1 MYHCIDCIADTLYQ
15 KDVSIPLCVR
25 TYGQMVID
33 TSPRY
38 ITIFDVSSAA
48 MYRGP
53 WVRATGVRATGVRAT
68 GSPSDG
74 ECERQGTEQQRGP
87 CTTDA
92 WHVGCGCRAS
102 AAGVAH
108 RLRVSRIGCERRGG
122 RRATRTW
129 RPAQREGSRL
139 SSSARFE
146 RSDEQSN
153 APSACDRHHT
163 HSPPHACA
171 LATARATRRSGRRY
185 NGVRIC
191 TRLTCLM

>member
-1 MYHCIDCIADTLYQ
+1 MYRFPS
-15 KDVSIPLCVR
+15 VSGR
-25 TYGQMVID
+25 TGKWLSIHLPD
-33 TSPRY
+33 TSRYLMYPRRRC
-38 ITIFDVSSAA
+38 IGVHGSER
-48 MYRGP
+48 RGS
-53 WVRATGVRATGVRAT
+53 VRRGSERRGVRAT
-68 GSPSDG
+68 GSASD
-74 ECERQGTEQQRGP
+74 RGP
-87 CTTDA
+87 SNSAALAQPTRGMSA
-92 WHVGCGCRAS
+92 AGVAHRLRGSRIGCGCRTS

>member
-1 MYHCIDCIADTLYQ
+1 MYRCIDCIADTLYQ

-185 NGVRIC
+185 NGVSIC